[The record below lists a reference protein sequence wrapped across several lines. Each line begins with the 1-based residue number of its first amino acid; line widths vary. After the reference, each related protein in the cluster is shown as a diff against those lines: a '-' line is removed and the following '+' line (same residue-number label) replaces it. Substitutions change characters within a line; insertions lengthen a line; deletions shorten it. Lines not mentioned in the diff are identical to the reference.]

1 MDMARSKI
9 KFYIL
14 LTTLNFTLG
23 GYNYDFKTLLYNY
36 WYAFILIDQIQSF
49 IYDGFYLTQY
59 YLNNRKKYDQSNK

>member
-14 LTTLNFTLG
+14 LTTFNFTLG

-36 WYAFILIDQIQSF
+36 
-49 IYDGFYLTQY
+49 
-59 YLNNRKKYDQSNK
+59 